1 MAKSS
6 RTIFQF
12 GALIMLLIVFP
23 AVSWYYLNSG
33 LQYRKA
39 AMEELEDYGT
49 FPNAPWTMADG
60 STISPAFLHGKMILA
75 NVLPSSDE
83 ELYDEFG
90 QILQRLH
97 HQFDERNELVFL
109 NLVPGDGEQVAVR
122 AERFRE
128 AYELNDG
135 AQLFFLQVGRDKLEE
150 LRGRILQPQEEM
162 SQEAMFLLTDTSSTI
177 RRYYDVRE
185 DGEIK
190 RLVEHIALLLPI
202 KKDRE
207 LIFKRETEK

>member
-1 MAKSS
+1 MAISS

-33 LQYRKA
+33 LQYRRA
-39 AMEELEDYGT
+39 AMEELDDYGT
-49 FPNAPWTMADG
+49 FPNAPWTMVDG
-60 STISPAFLHGKMILA
+60 STISPGFLHGKMILA
-75 NVLPSSDE
+75 NVLPAKDE
-83 ELYDEFG
+83 GLYDQFG
-90 QILQRLH
+90 HTLQKLH

-109 NLVPGDGEQVAVR
+109 SLVPGDSAQVINR

-128 AYELNDG
+128 SFDLNDG
-135 AQLFFLQVGRDKLEE
+135 AQLFFLQVGNNKLEE
-150 LRGRILQPQEEM
+150 LRSRLLQPQEEI
-162 SQEAMFLLTDTSSTI
+162 SEDAMFLLTDTSATI

-185 DGEIK
+185 EADIK
-190 RLVEHIALLLPI
+190 RLVEHIALLLPL

-207 LIFKRETEK
+207 LIFRRETEK

>member
-12 GALIMLLIVFP
+12 GALVMLLIVFP

-39 AMEELEDYGT
+39 AMEELDDYGT
-49 FPNAPWTMADG
+49 FPNAPWTFADG
-60 STISPAFLHGKMILA
+60 SVISPSFLQGKMILA
-75 NVLPSSDE
+75 HVLPAAGQELDE
-83 ELYDEFG
+83 QFG
-90 QILQRLH
+90 HTLQKLH

-109 NLVPGDGEQVAVR
+109 SLVPGDSAQVAQR
-122 AERFRE
+122 AEQFKTT
-128 AYELNDG
+128 YSLNDG
-135 AQLFFLQVGRDKLEE
+135 AQIFFLQVGKDKLEDI
-150 LRGRILQPQEEM
+150 RSRILQPREDIDQDVL
-162 SQEAMFLLTDTSSTI
+162 FLLTDTSATI

-185 DGEIK
+185 ESEIK
-190 RLVEHIALLLPI
+190 RLVEHIALLLPL

-207 LIFKRETEK
+207 LIFKREAEK